1 MPVKRASEKA
11 ESANVFGPTAGLAAA
26 KLGNPNT
33 PKIGIGLFTVVLLL
47 LVAAAIVRSAI
58 ATRLDGF
65 SIDEAYHIAAGVY
78 YVRLG
83 DFRINPEHPPL
94 VKLWVGSLIAPT
106 NLRATA
112 LRSFSDKQDER
123 TFAEQDVYLH
133 NDPDIVQKRARMA
146 MFVLNGLLLV
156 ALGFA
161 TRRAFGP
168 SVALGTIA
176 FLAIDPT
183 VAAHLPVVM
192 TDLPVSLLCASAVL
206 LTIPAFRT
214 WKWSDLAAC
223 SAALGLGLATKHS
236 APVFLIFVFLT
247 GCIRAFLAPPPG
259 AKTSRRL
266 SRFALVVA
274 VLLGALAVLWA
285 TYRFRYAESPV
296 SSEVFNRPLADKI
309 SDVRSPVRRAMLD
322 EMRLTHIVPRAYIWG
337 LADTV
342 RAGLEGRVIPINA
355 FGHAYVDRGP
365 KYYFP
370 AMVALKLPIG
380 LSILILIGLFAFAAR
395 CVPPDAFSTVLGAV
409 ALFIVVLI
417 SGSTYAGI
425 RHALPVVTLLA
436 VIGGVGVQFA
446 FSSNS
451 ALWTVAAGSALAI
464 AAASALPV
472 MRPWEYF
479 NELIGGPGRA
489 YLYFSDEG
497 VDLGQRVKELAAYY
511 HQTVEPSGEVPL
523 IFYGPISEVE
533 ERMRGIDWL
542 GRVPERDQS
551 RLESATFSG
560 TVIVDGR
567 FLGKFPFWDNAAL
580 RSATPVTRFG
590 NLLVFRGTCACAPIL
605 AGSLY
610 QESLSKIF
618 AEKPDLAAA
627 QRMLEE
633 SVALDPSAFFAHI
646 ELANVYLTQGQ
657 HARALRAYSDALKY
671 APSDPQFRQ
680 PIQAQIQRVSSDT
693 AGHIDPLRDPFLE

>member
-1 MPVKRASEKA
+1 MTPDAATARANDRNTTRIKLLS
-11 ESANVFGPTAGLAAA
+11 FTGLLLLLLAAA
-26 KLGNPNT
+26 
-33 PKIGIGLFTVVLLL
+33 II
-47 LVAAAIVRSAI
+47 RSAI

-65 SIDEAYHIAAGVY
+65 TIDEAYHIAAGVS

-94 VKLWVGSLIAPT
+94 IKLWVGSFIALT
-106 NLRATA
+106 GFSATA
-112 LRSFSDKQDER
+112 LRPFFDKQDER
-123 TFAEQDVYLH
+123 TFAEEDVYLH
-133 NDPDIVQKRARMA
+133 NDPDAVQKRARIA
-146 MFVLNGLLLV
+146 MFALNGLLLV

-161 TRRAFGP
+161 ARRAFSPG
-168 SVALGTIA
+168 VALGTIA

-192 TDLPVSLLCASAVL
+192 TDLPVSLLCASTVL

-214 WKWSDLAAC
+214 WKWTDLAAC
-223 SAALGLGLATKHS
+223 SVTLGLALAAKHS

-247 GCIRAFLAPPPG
+247 GCVRAFLASPPPR
-259 AKTSRRL
+259 AQTSRRL
-266 SRFALVVA
+266 SRFAMVMAVV
-274 VLLGALAVLWA
+274 LGALVVLWA
-285 TYRFRYAESPV
+285 TYRFRYAESPA

-309 SDVRSPVRRAMLD
+309 SDVRSPVYRAVLRR
-322 EMRLTHIVPRAYIWG
+322 MRLTHVVPRAYIWG

-342 RAGLEGRVIPINA
+342 RAGLEGRVIPITA
-355 FGHAYVDRGP
+355 FGNAYIDRGP

-380 LSILILIGLFAFAAR
+380 LSVLILIGLFAFATRRA
-395 CVPPDAFSTVLGAV
+395 PPDAFTTVLAAV
-409 ALFIVVLI
+409 ALFMLVLI

-425 RHALPVVTLLA
+425 RHALPVVVLLA
-436 VIGGVGVQFA
+436 IVGGVGMQFA
-446 FSSNS
+446 FSSN
-451 ALWTVAAGSALAI
+451 AAPLKVAAGAALGI

-479 NELIGGPGRA
+479 NEFIGGPGRA

-511 HQTVEPSGEVPL
+511 HRAVEPSGEVPF

-533 ERMRGIDWL
+533 ERARGIDWL
-542 GRVPERDQS
+542 GRDPDRDES

-560 TVIVDGR
+560 TVIVDAR
-567 FLGKFPFWDNAAL
+567 FLGKYPFWDNAAL
-580 RSATPVTRFG
+580 RSATPAARSG
-590 NLLVFRGTCACAPIL
+590 NLMVFRGTCACGPIL

-610 QESLSKIF
+610 QESLPEIF
-618 AEKPDLAAA
+618 AEKPDWTAA
-627 QRMLEE
+627 QRLLEE
-633 SVALDPSAFFAHI
+633 SVALDPSAFFVHI
-646 ELANVYLTQGQ
+646 ELGNVYLIEGQ
-657 HARALRAYSDALKY
+657 RDRALRSYSNALRY
-671 APSDPQFRQ
+671 APGDPQLRR
-680 PIQAQIQRVSSDT
+680 PIQSQIQRVSSDT